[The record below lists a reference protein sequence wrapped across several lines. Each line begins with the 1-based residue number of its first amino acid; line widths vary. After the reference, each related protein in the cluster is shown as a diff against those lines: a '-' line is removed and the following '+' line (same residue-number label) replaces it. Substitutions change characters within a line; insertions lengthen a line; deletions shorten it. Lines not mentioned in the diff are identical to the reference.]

1 MAIKE
6 NLDELESRNRAA
18 PPGGGGRVQVGV
30 AGLGGYADILLRS
43 GVSSGVIPRISG
55 IMGPCAGGAVYSP
68 AMTDFIFMVKNIG
81 RMFITGPDVIRAVTH
96 EEVTQEEL
104 GGADTHNTR
113 SGVAHFEGETEA
125 ETLAMVRELL
135 AFIPGNNLDDPPLLP
150 TDD

>member
-1 MAIKE
+1 
-6 NLDELESRNRAA
+6 
-18 PPGGGGRVQVGV
+18 
-30 AGLGGYADILLRS
+30 
-43 GVSSGVIPRISG
+43 
-55 IMGPCAGGAVYSP
+55 
-68 AMTDFIFMVKNIG
+68 MVKNIG

-150 TDD
+150 TDDDRERRDPKLNTIVPENPELVDTWTR